1 MSPAPSVSRPNDSLE
16 LLRQATNV
24 STQIDEVNKI
34 AQRLEER
41 DWEYVFERN
50 YGRNASF
57 GRGTRS
63 FPEEMADLV
72 QRANARLEYLETQAE
87 EGKKEIRKV
96 SAQLQR
102 ARLLTQQDTRELIA
116 KAPASAL
123 SSISQTLNNVLA
135 THRLYQE
142 GEADKARTRL
152 RDIET
157 ASNAIKSHAGRIHED
172 RLVNFIVDK
181 LADQAVVNIDI
192 EERLLLLQ
200 GIESNLKDLSESGE
214 SQQVEITRLV
224 AKLAESGIKTDAI
237 RTHIDQTP
245 YSALGAL
252 HGIFEDQV
260 EQLNSGEAADA
271 HKLATE
277 VYEAKDLC
285 QKEIMD
291 SAARLVPMSFL
302 IVAETLLK
310 NAITEPQLAASQAA
324 ARAILDEIY
333 RFYLPRK
340 RRNG

>member
-1 MSPAPSVSRPNDSLE
+1 M
-16 LLRQATNV
+16 
-24 STQIDEVNKI
+24 
-34 AQRLEER
+34 
-41 DWEYVFERN
+41 
-50 YGRNASF
+50 
-57 GRGTRS
+57 
-63 FPEEMADLV
+63 
-72 QRANARLEYLETQAE
+72 
-87 EGKKEIRKV
+87 
-96 SAQLQR
+96 
-102 ARLLTQQDTRELIA
+102 
-116 KAPASAL
+116 
-123 SSISQTLNNVLA
+123 LA

-157 ASNAIKSHAGRIHED
+157 ASNDIKSHAGRIHED

-181 LADQAVVNIDI
+181 LADQAVVNIDL

-224 AKLAESGIKTDAI
+224 TKLAESGIKTDAI

-260 EQLNSGEAADA
+260 EQLNSGKAADA

-291 SAARLVPMSFL
+291 SAARRVPMSFL
-302 IVAETLLK
+302 TVAETLLK
-310 NAITEPQLAASQAA
+310 NAITEPQRDASQTAV
-324 ARAILDEIY
+324 RAILDEIY